1 VQKLGINN
9 VVAVVFFFFWIS
21 NVVAVV
27 IIHIIH
33 FLDLGSRTS

>member
-9 VVAVVFFFFWIS
+9 VVAVVFFFYK

-33 FLDLGSRTS
+33 FLDLGSRKS

>member
-1 VQKLGINN
+1 MQKLGINN
-9 VVAVVFFFFWIS
+9 VVAVVFFFFDK

-33 FLDLGSRTS
+33 FLDLGSRKS